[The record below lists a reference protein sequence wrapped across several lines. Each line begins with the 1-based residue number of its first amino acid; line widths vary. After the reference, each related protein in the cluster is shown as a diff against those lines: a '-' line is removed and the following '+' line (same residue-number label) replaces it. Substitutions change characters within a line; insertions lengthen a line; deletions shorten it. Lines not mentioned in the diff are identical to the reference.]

1 MATAFM
7 NLTLPTPSVTLGP
20 TWASQINTAFETID
34 LHDHSSGK
42 GVLVPTSGLNINANL
57 NFGGYKP
64 YALLSTQFTSQSVAL
79 SGATHAN
86 SVYVNNNDLYFVN
99 GSGLGVQ
106 ITSGGAIIATPS
118 AAQTFDVEDVTTNLV
133 IGSGDAFVY
142 LTVDT
147 TASRLITLPLA
158 AGVSEGRIYIIKDKS
173 GSARANNITIQ
184 ASGAD
189 TIDGASTAVL
199 NSDYGTWMIIG
210 DGSTKYYLS

>member
-1 MATAFM
+1 MATPFL
-7 NLTLPTPSVTLGP
+7 NLTLPTPSVTIGP
-20 TWASQINTAFETID
+20 LWATQINAAFDTID
-34 LHDHSSGK
+34 LHDHTSGK

-57 NFGGYKP
+57 NFAGYKP
-64 YALLSTQFTSQSVAL
+64 YALLSTQFTSQVVAL

-86 SVYVNNNDLYFVN
+86 SVYVNNDNLYFVN

-118 AAQTFDVEDVTTNLV
+118 AAQTFDVQDVTSNLV

-147 TASRLITLPLA
+147 SAARTITLPLA
-158 AGVSEGRIYIIKDKS
+158 AAVSEGRIYIIKDKT
-173 GSARANNITIQ
+173 GSARAFPITIL

-189 TIDGASTAVL
+189 TIDATSSITL
-199 NSDYGTWMIIG
+199 NSDLGTWMIIG